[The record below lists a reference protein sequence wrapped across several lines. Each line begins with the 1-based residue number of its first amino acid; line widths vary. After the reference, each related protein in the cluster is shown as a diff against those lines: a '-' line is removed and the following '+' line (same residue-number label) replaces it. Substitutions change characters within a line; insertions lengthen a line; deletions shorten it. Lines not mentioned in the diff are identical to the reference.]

1 MKIKTS
7 EITSYIGQT
16 ITMHLTLDALRDQK
30 HLQFLIG
37 SDKSGKLQLVV
48 QKAKVEK
55 NAEISELL
63 EGSTFSVTGLIVE
76 AKQSKT
82 FGVEMQVDSIV
93 IHSKSLPRPIM
104 KDSSI
109 DLRFD
114 YRVVDLKHPKR
125 QLMLQLRS
133 AFEAAC
139 REYLLQKEF
148 TEIHTPKLMAQ
159 ASESGSQVFEVKYFD
174 KKAYLSQS
182 PQYYNKQ
189 SAISAGLEAIFEI
202 GPVFRAE
209 ESHSTRHMTEFTG
222 FDVEFA
228 WCFETSDVMKL
239 EEEILTYAFSKLEPF
254 KEKVMEL
261 YGIELMTKPT
271 VQYLTLAE
279 AKEILADE
287 LKLSVGQ
294 DLPDEGERLL
304 YEKLGKDLIFIS
316 DYPIGKRPFYH
327 MREAEK
333 GTTKSFD
340 LIFKGIEITTG
351 AIREHRIDILEQ
363 QAIEKGIQ
371 PESIH
376 HYLDSFK
383 YGCPP
388 HGGFGLGIE
397 RVITKLLGLGSVK
410 EVSFVPRDPDRL
422 TP

>member
-16 ITMHLTLDALRDQK
+16 ITMHLTLEALRDQK

-37 SDKSGKLQLVV
+37 GDKSGKLQLVV
-48 QKAKVEK
+48 QKSKVEQHQ
-55 NAEISELL
+55 EISELL
-63 EGSTFSVTGLIVE
+63 EGSTFSATGLIVE

-93 IHSKSLPRPIM
+93 IHSKALPRPIM
-104 KDSSI
+104 EDSSI

-133 AFEAAC
+133 AFEAGC
-139 REYLLQKEF
+139 REYLLQREF

-182 PQYYNKQ
+182 PQFYKQ
-189 SAISAGLEAIFEI
+189 CSIASGLEAIFEI

-209 ESHSTRHMTEFTG
+209 ESHSTRHLTEFTG

-228 WCFETSDVMKL
+228 WCFETADVMKL

-271 VQYLTLAE
+271 VQYMTLAE

-327 MREAEK
+327 MRETEK

-397 RVITKLLGLGSVK
+397 RVIAKLLGLGSVK

>member
-16 ITMHLTLDALRDQK
+16 ITMHLTLEALRDQK

-37 SDKSGKLQLVV
+37 GDKSGKLQLVV
-48 QKAKVEK
+48 QKSKVEQHP
-55 NAEISELL
+55 EISELL
-63 EGSTFSVTGLIVE
+63 EGSTFSATGLIVE

-93 IHSKSLPRPIM
+93 IHSKALPRPIM
-104 KDSSI
+104 EDSSI

-133 AFEAAC
+133 AFEAGC
-139 REYLLQKEF
+139 REYLLQREF

-182 PQYYNKQ
+182 PQFFKQ
-189 SAISAGLEAIFEI
+189 ASISSGLEAIFEI

-228 WCFETSDVMKL
+228 WCFETADVMKL

-271 VQYLTLAE
+271 VQYMTLAE
-279 AKEILADE
+279 AKAILADD

-327 MREAEK
+327 MRETEK

-397 RVITKLLGLGSVK
+397 RVIAKLLGLGSVK

>member
-16 ITMHLTLDALRDQK
+16 ITIHLTLEALRDQK

-37 SDKSGKLQLVV
+37 GDKSGKLQLVV
-48 QKAKVEK
+48 QKSKVEK
-55 NAEISELL
+55 HAEISELL
-63 EGSTFSVTGLIVE
+63 EGSTFSATGLIVE

-82 FGVEMQVDSIV
+82 YGVEMQVDSIV
-93 IHSKSLPRPIM
+93 IHSKALPRPIM
-104 KDSSI
+104 EDSSI

-139 REYLLQKEF
+139 REFLLKKEF

-182 PQYYNKQ
+182 PQFYKQ
-189 SAISAGLEAIFEI
+189 CSVASGLEAIFEI

-209 ESHSTRHMTEFTG
+209 DSHSSRHMTEFTG
-222 FDVEFA
+222 FDIEFA
-228 WCFETSDVMKL
+228 WCFETADVMKL

-254 KEKVMEL
+254 KERVMEL

-271 VQYLTLAE
+271 IQYLTLAE
-279 AKEILADE
+279 AKAILADE
-287 LKLSVGQ
+287 LKLSIGQ

-327 MREAEK
+327 MWESEK

-363 QAIEKGIQ
+363 QALEKGIH

-376 HYLDSFK
+376 HYLDNFR

-388 HGGFGLGIE
+388 HGGFGLGVE
-397 RVITKLLGLGSVK
+397 RVIMKLLGLSSVK

>member
-16 ITMHLTLDALRDQK
+16 ITMHLTLEALRDQK

-48 QKAKVEK
+48 QKSKVEK
-55 NAEISELL
+55 HPEISELL
-63 EGSTFSVTGLIVE
+63 EGSTFSATGLIME

-82 FGVEMQVDSIV
+82 YGIEMQVDSIV
-93 IHSKSLPRPIM
+93 IHSKALPRPIM
-104 KDSSI
+104 EDSSI

-114 YRVVDLKHPKR
+114 HRVVDLKHPKR

-139 REYLLQKEF
+139 REYLLKKEF

-182 PQYYNKQ
+182 PQFYKQ
-189 SAISAGLEAIFEI
+189 ASISSGLEAIFEI

-209 ESHSTRHMTEFTG
+209 DSHSSRHMTEFTG

-228 WCFETSDVMKL
+228 WCFETADVMKL

-271 VQYLTLAE
+271 IQYLTLAE
-279 AKEILADE
+279 AKAILADE
-287 LKLSVGQ
+287 LKLSLTQ

-327 MREAEK
+327 MWESEK

-351 AIREHRIDILEQ
+351 AIREHRIEVLEK
-363 QAIEKGIQ
+363 QALEKGIH
-371 PESIH
+371 PDDIH
-376 HYLDSFK
+376 HYLDSFR

-388 HGGFGLGIE
+388 HGGFGLGLE
-397 RVITKLLGLGSVK
+397 RVIMKLLGLSSVK
-410 EVSFVPRDPDRL
+410 EVSFIPRDPDRL

>member
-16 ITMHLTLDALRDQK
+16 ITMHLTLEALRDQK
-30 HLQFLIG
+30 HLQFIIG
-37 SDKSGKLQLVV
+37 SDRSGKLQLVV
-48 QKAKVEK
+48 QKSKVEQH
-55 NAEISELL
+55 AEISELL

-93 IHSKSLPRPIM
+93 IHSKALPRPIM
-104 KDSSI
+104 EDSSI
-109 DLRFD
+109 DLRLD

-133 AFEAAC
+133 AFEAGC

-148 TEIHTPKLMAQ
+148 TEIHTPKLMSQ

-182 PQYYNKQ
+182 PQFFKQ
-189 SAISAGLEAIFEI
+189 MAVSAGLEAIFEI

-228 WCFETSDVMKL
+228 WCFETIDVMKL
-239 EEEILTYAFSKLEPF
+239 EEDILTYAFSKLEPF

-304 YEKLGKDLIFIS
+304 YEKLGKDLIFVS

>member
-16 ITMHLTLDALRDQK
+16 ITMHLTLEALRDQK

-37 SDKSGKLQLVV
+37 GDKSGKLQLVV
-48 QKAKVEK
+48 QKSKVEQHQ
-55 NAEISELL
+55 EISELL
-63 EGSTFSVTGLIVE
+63 EGSTFSATGLIVE

-93 IHSKSLPRPIM
+93 IHSKALPRPIM
-104 KDSSI
+104 EDSSI

-133 AFEAAC
+133 AFEAGC
-139 REYLLQKEF
+139 REYLLQREF

-182 PQYYNKQ
+182 PQFYKQ
-189 SAISAGLEAIFEI
+189 CSIASGLEAIFEI

-228 WCFETSDVMKL
+228 WCFETTDVMKL

-271 VQYLTLAE
+271 VQYMTLAE
-279 AKEILADE
+279 AKEILADA

-327 MREAEK
+327 MRETEK

-397 RVITKLLGLGSVK
+397 RVIAKLLGLGSVK

>member
-16 ITMHLTLDALRDQK
+16 ITMHLTLEALRDQK

-37 SDKSGKLQLVV
+37 GDKSGKLQLVV
-48 QKAKVEK
+48 QKSKVEQHT
-55 NAEISELL
+55 EISELL
-63 EGSTFSVTGLIVE
+63 EGSTFSATGLIVE

-93 IHSKSLPRPIM
+93 IHSKALPRPIM
-104 KDSSI
+104 EDSSI

-133 AFEAAC
+133 AFEAGC
-139 REYLLQKEF
+139 REYLLQREF

-182 PQYYNKQ
+182 PQFYKQ
-189 SAISAGLEAIFEI
+189 CSIASGLEAIFEI

-228 WCFETSDVMKL
+228 WCFETADVMKL

-271 VQYLTLAE
+271 VQYMTLAE

-327 MREAEK
+327 MRETEK

-351 AIREHRIDILEQ
+351 TIREHRIDILEQ

-371 PESIH
+371 LESIH

-397 RVITKLLGLGSVK
+397 RVIAKLLGLGSVK

>member
-16 ITMHLTLDALRDQK
+16 ITMHLTMEALRDQK
-30 HLQFLIG
+30 HLQFIIG

-48 QKAKVEK
+48 QKSKVEQH
-55 NAEISELL
+55 AEISELL

-104 KDSSI
+104 EDSSI

-133 AFEAAC
+133 AFEAGC
-139 REYLLQKEF
+139 REYLLQREF

-182 PQYYNKQ
+182 PQFYKQ
-189 SAISAGLEAIFEI
+189 LSIASGLEAIFEI

-228 WCFETSDVMKL
+228 WCFETADVMKL

-261 YGIELMTKPT
+261 YGIELMTKPS

-304 YEKLGKDLIFIS
+304 YEKLGKDLIFVS

-327 MREAEK
+327 MRESEK

>member
-16 ITMHLTLDALRDQK
+16 ITMHLTLEALRDQK
-30 HLQFLIG
+30 HLQFIIG
-37 SDKSGKLQLVV
+37 SDLSGKLQLVV
-48 QKAKVEK
+48 QKSKVEQH
-55 NAEISELL
+55 AEISELL

-93 IHSKSLPRPIM
+93 IHSKALPRPIM
-104 KDSSI
+104 ADSSI
-109 DLRFD
+109 DLRLD

-133 AFEAAC
+133 AFEAGC

-148 TEIHTPKLMAQ
+148 TEIHTPKLMSQ

-182 PQYYNKQ
+182 PQFFKQ
-189 SAISAGLEAIFEI
+189 MAISAGLEAIFEI

-228 WCFETSDVMKL
+228 WCFETADVMKL
-239 EEEILTYAFSKLEPF
+239 EEDILTYAFSKLEPF

-261 YGIELMTKPT
+261 YGLELMTKPT

>member
-7 EITSYIGQT
+7 EITSYVGQT
-16 ITMHLTLDALRDQK
+16 ITIHLTLEALRDQK

-37 SDKSGKLQLVV
+37 GDKSGKLQLVV
-48 QKAKVEK
+48 QKSKVEK
-55 NAEISELL
+55 HVEISELL
-63 EGSTFSVTGLIVE
+63 EGSTFSATGLIVE

-82 FGVEMQVDSIV
+82 YGVEMQVESIV
-93 IHSKSLPRPIM
+93 IHSKALPRPIM
-104 KDSSI
+104 EDSSI

-139 REYLLQKEF
+139 REFLLKKEF

-182 PQYYNKQ
+182 PQYYKQ
-189 SAISAGLEAIFEI
+189 ASISSGLESIFEI

-209 ESHSTRHMTEFTG
+209 DSHSSRHMTEFTG

-228 WCFETSDVMKL
+228 WCFETADIMKL

-254 KEKVMEL
+254 KERVMEL
-261 YGIELMTKPT
+261 YGIELMTQPT

-279 AKEILADE
+279 AKAILADE
-287 LKLSVGQ
+287 LKLSTGQ

-316 DYPIGKRPFYH
+316 DYPIAKRPFYH
-327 MREAEK
+327 MWESEK

-363 QAIEKGIQ
+363 QALEKGIQ

-376 HYLDSFK
+376 HYLDNFR

-388 HGGFGLGIE
+388 HGGFGLGLE
-397 RVITKLLGLGSVK
+397 RVIMKLLGLSSVK

>member
-16 ITMHLTLDALRDQK
+16 ITMHLTLEALRDQK

-37 SDKSGKLQLVV
+37 GDKSGKLQLVV
-48 QKAKVEK
+48 QKSKVEQHP
-55 NAEISELL
+55 EISELL
-63 EGSTFSVTGLIVE
+63 EGSTFSATGLIVE

-93 IHSKSLPRPIM
+93 IHSKALPRPIM
-104 KDSSI
+104 EDSSI

-133 AFEAAC
+133 AFEAGC
-139 REYLLQKEF
+139 REYLLQREF

-182 PQYYNKQ
+182 PQYFKQ
-189 SAISAGLEAIFEI
+189 ASISSGLEAIFEI

-228 WCFETSDVMKL
+228 WCFETADVMKL
-239 EEEILTYAFSKLEPF
+239 EEDILTYAFSKLEPF

-271 VQYLTLAE
+271 VQYITLAE
-279 AKEILADE
+279 AKAILADD

-327 MREAEK
+327 MRETEK

-410 EVSFVPRDPDRL
+410 EASFVPRDPDRL

>member
-16 ITMHLTLDALRDQK
+16 ITMHLTLEALRDQK

-37 SDKSGKLQLVV
+37 GDKSGKLQLVV
-48 QKAKVEK
+48 QKSKVEQHQ
-55 NAEISELL
+55 EISELL
-63 EGSTFSVTGLIVE
+63 EGSTFSATGLIVE

-93 IHSKSLPRPIM
+93 IHSKALPRPIM
-104 KDSSI
+104 EDSSI

-133 AFEAAC
+133 AFEAGC
-139 REYLLQKEF
+139 REYLLQREF

-182 PQYYNKQ
+182 PQFYKQ
-189 SAISAGLEAIFEI
+189 CSIASGLEAIFEI

-228 WCFETSDVMKL
+228 WCFETTDVMKL

-271 VQYLTLAE
+271 VQYMTLAE

-327 MREAEK
+327 MRETEK

-397 RVITKLLGLGSVK
+397 RVIAKLLGLGSVK

>member
-16 ITMHLTLDALRDQK
+16 ITMHLTLEALRDQK

-37 SDKSGKLQLVV
+37 GDKSGKLQLVV
-48 QKAKVEK
+48 QKSKVEK
-55 NAEISELL
+55 HPEISELL
-63 EGSTFSVTGLIVE
+63 EGSTFSATGLIVE

-93 IHSKSLPRPIM
+93 IHSKALPRPIM
-104 KDSSI
+104 EDSSI

-133 AFEAAC
+133 AFEAGC
-139 REYLLQKEF
+139 REYLLQREF

-182 PQYYNKQ
+182 PQMYKQ
-189 SAISAGLEAIFEI
+189 ASISSGLEAIFEI

-209 ESHSTRHMTEFTG
+209 ESHSTRHLTEFTG

-228 WCFETSDVMKL
+228 WCFETADVMKL

-271 VQYLTLAE
+271 VQYMTLAE

-327 MREAEK
+327 MRETEK

-397 RVITKLLGLGSVK
+397 RVIAKLLGLGSVK

>member
-7 EITSYIGQT
+7 QITSYIGQT
-16 ITMHLTLDALRDQK
+16 ITMHLTLEALRDQK

-37 SDKSGKLQLVV
+37 GDKSGKLQLVV
-48 QKAKVEK
+48 QKSKVEQHP
-55 NAEISELL
+55 EISELL
-63 EGSTFSVTGLIVE
+63 EGSTFSATGLIVE

-82 FGVEMQVDSIV
+82 FGVEMQVDSII
-93 IHSKSLPRPIM
+93 IHSKALPRPIM
-104 KDSSI
+104 EDSSI

-133 AFEAAC
+133 AFEAGC
-139 REYLLQKEF
+139 REYLLQREF

-182 PQYYNKQ
+182 PQFFKQ
-189 SAISAGLEAIFEI
+189 ASISSGLEAIFEI

-228 WCFETSDVMKL
+228 WCFETADVMKL
-239 EEEILTYAFSKLEPF
+239 EEDILTYAFSKLEPF
-254 KEKVMEL
+254 KERVMEL

-271 VQYLTLAE
+271 VQYMTLAE
-279 AKEILADE
+279 AKAILADD

-316 DYPIGKRPFYH
+316 DYPIDKRPFYH
-327 MREAEK
+327 MRETEK

-351 AIREHRIDILEQ
+351 AIREHKIDILEQ

-410 EVSFVPRDPDRL
+410 EASFVPRDPDRL